1 MKYIKLL
8 EVVDDNIHSKYSL
21 YQILHKYL
29 EDKIDREYLDL
40 DSVTLEYYAPLVIK
54 FTNGWKLTI
63 SGETFPLL
71 TLYKSKDKL
80 SIHEDTPYEKTY
92 LIITDIIFNL
102 GLSTRERIE
111 FMLEWRASGAPSST
125 TTYLRA
131 VEMIF
136 KMVELQIGELDQED
150 VWKLLDNPLT
160 DIKRVRE
167 KLEERA
173 RKFSNVDD
181 YLY

>member
-8 EVVDDNIHSKYSL
+8 EGVDDNIHRKYSL

-29 EDKIDREYLDL
+29 EDKIEREYLDL
-40 DSVTLEYYAPLVIK
+40 DSVTIEYYAPLVIQ

-63 SGETFPLL
+63 SGSVSPVLL
-71 TLYKSKDKL
+71 LDKGSSKL
-80 SIHEDTPYEKTY
+80 SIVEDWPYHKTY
-92 LIITDIIFNL
+92 LIITHIIFNL

-111 FMLEWRASGAPSST
+111 FMLEWQAGTTAST
-125 TTYLRA
+125 RDYLRA

-136 KMVELQIGELDQED
+136 QMVELQIEELDQED

-173 RKFSNVDD
+173 RKFSNIDD

>member
-29 EDKIDREYLDL
+29 EDKIEREYLDL
-40 DSVTLEYYAPLVIK
+40 DSVNIEYYAPLVIQ

-63 SGETFPLL
+63 SGSTVPLL
-71 TLYKSKDKL
+71 TLYKSKDEL
-80 SIHEDTPYEKTY
+80 SIHEDTAYQKTY
-92 LIITDIIFNL
+92 RIITDIIFNL

-111 FMLEWRASGAPSST
+111 FMLEWRAKTRSST
-125 TTYLRA
+125 TYYLRA

-173 RKFSNVDD
+173 RKFSNIDD